1 VEEKVVVLVRAKGRL
16 YSFLFLCAFLAAC
29 SSGTPRQSRP
39 GQGWKTTSISPER
52 RPTQRVTPEKRALAR
67 TTPGPLEGRRS
78 LPKDNDSR
86 EGDFSFRWPVEGR
99 ITSGFGP
106 RRESFHDG
114 IDIAAPRGTP
124 VCAVADG
131 EVIFSNVL
139 HGYGNIVIVRHRHG
153 YVTVYAHNQ
162 RNLVQEGAIV
172 RRGQRLAEVGQSGR
186 ATGPHLH
193 FEVRKDNLARNPL
206 RYLPEDRQTVS
217 QDR

>member
-1 VEEKVVVLVRAKGRL
+1 MEEKVVVLVRAKVRL
-16 YSFLFLCAFLAAC
+16 YSFLFVCAFLAAC
-29 SSGTPRQSRP
+29 SSGPSHQTRP
-39 GQGWKTTSISPER
+39 GQNWKATSISPEKK
-52 RPTQRVTPEKRALAR
+52 PTSRGTPEKRTFAR
-67 TTPGPLEGRRS
+67 ATPETSEGRRS
-78 LPKDNDSR
+78 LPRDSDFR
-86 EGDFSFRWPVEGR
+86 EGEFFFRWPVEGR

-114 IDIAAPRGTP
+114 IDIAVPRGTA
-124 VCAVADG
+124 VCAAADG

-139 HGYGNIVIVRHRHG
+139 HGYGNIVIVRHRRG

-162 RNLVQEGAIV
+162 KNLVREGEAV

-206 RYLPEDRQTVS
+206 RYLSEDRRTVS

>member
-1 VEEKVVVLVRAKGRL
+1 MVLLRAKVRL
-16 YSFLFLCAFLAAC
+16 YSLLFVCAFLAAC
-29 SSGTPRQSRP
+29 SSGPSHQSRT
-39 GQGWKTTSISPER
+39 GQGWKATSISPER
-52 RPTQRVTPEKRALAR
+52 RPASKVTPEKRTLTRA
-67 TTPGPLEGRRS
+67 TPGVSDGRRP
-78 LPKDNDSR
+78 LPKDGEPR
-86 EGDFSFRWPVEGR
+86 EGEVFFRWPVEGQ
-99 ITSGFGP
+99 ITSSFGP

-114 IDIAAPRGTP
+114 IDIAVPRGTP

-131 EVIFSNVL
+131 EVIFSNIL

-162 RNLVQEGAIV
+162 RNLVREGEIV
-172 RRGQRLAEVGQSGR
+172 RRGQVLAEVGQSGR

-206 RYLPEDRQTVS
+206 RYLPEDRRTVS

>member
-1 VEEKVVVLVRAKGRL
+1 MLVRAKVRL
-16 YSFLFLCAFLAAC
+16 YSVLFVCAFLAAC
-29 SSGTPRQSRP
+29 SSGPPHQSRP
-39 GQGWKTTSISPER
+39 GQSWKTTSVSPER
-52 RPTQRVTPEKRALAR
+52 RSTPRAKPEKRPLTR
-67 TTPGPLEGRRS
+67 TTPETWEGRRS
-78 LPKDNDSR
+78 LPKENDFR
-86 EGDFSFRWPVEGR
+86 EGEFFFRWPIEGR

-124 VCAVADG
+124 VCAAADG

-162 RNLVQEGAIV
+162 KNLVREGQVV

-206 RYLPEDRQTVS
+206 RYLPEDRRTVS
-217 QDR
+217 QGR